1 MFFLERKNQRTFIP
15 KLFGGC
21 TARRCQK
28 ADIGVKWGRLILSNV
43 VRKSVALSASDRLW
57 EHWHQVLLGLCPRF
71 CRFRNLHRT
80 SSTANFGKV
89 GFWAVRNLTF
99 SSRYGV
105 SRLPCVKGAVSV
117 VVFGRKLK
125 KTSRK
130 ACFFYKG
137 VENCLHILVLR
148 YLFEAEPISGRS
160 IGNVEILIDFGVF
173 DNASRFKAQ
182 VLSFLY
188 GNFSALYLKSTGLRS
203 FCVKQYI

>member
-1 MFFLERKNQRTFIP
+1 MDGAEFDTQLP
-15 KLFGGC
+15 L
-21 TARRCQK
+21 RRVK
-28 ADIGVKWGRLILSNV
+28 APFTKGASVRWVLRFEIAEFRIGLARLIF
-43 VRKSVALSASDRLW
+43 
-57 EHWHQVLLGLCPRF
+57 ELCF
-71 CRFRNLHRT
+71 
-80 SSTANFGKV
+80 
-89 GFWAVRNLTF
+89 
-99 SSRYGV
+99 
-105 SRLPCVKGAVSV
+105 
-117 VVFGRKLK
+117 VFGRKLK

-137 VENCLHILVLR
+137 VENCLRILALR

-160 IGNVEILIDFGVF
+160 IGNIEILIDFGVF